1 MMAFQVTSY
10 VVLDLTPNLEYTYQV
25 LDQIFLKILICKAL
39 CQFSKRSHDI
49 SRNVVLK
56 YTYLVRMHV
65 LSKIH
70 NRKNVF
76 SEYPVIADPFHM

>member
-39 CQFSKRSHDI
+39 YQFSKRSYDI
-49 SRNVVLK
+49 TRNMVLK
-56 YTYLVRMHV
+56 HTYLVWMHV
-65 LSKIH
+65 LSKNH
-70 NRKNVF
+70 NHENVF
-76 SEYPVIADPFHM
+76 SEYPAIADSFHM